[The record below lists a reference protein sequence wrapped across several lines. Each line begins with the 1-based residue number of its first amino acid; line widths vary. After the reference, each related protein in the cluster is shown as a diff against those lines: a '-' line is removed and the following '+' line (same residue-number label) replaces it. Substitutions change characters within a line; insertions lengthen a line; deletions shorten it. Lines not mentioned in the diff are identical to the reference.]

1 MDGMYVGMSVQK
13 VELARPWLKRKCFW
27 ILAEVRAD
35 GSWAVGQNDT
45 CSAPLIIS
53 RTRSYMD
60 SSSSN
65 LYKCR
70 QCTKDSTTAAR
81 IGFQGTQPNVA
92 YLRSTIVRIWLA
104 VINIA
109 EDLERHFIP
118 QESPTGHAHEQQAA
132 CLLAMEGVDGQTIQ
146 VRPTRTQVTGIAVV
160 VARHSQT

>member
-1 MDGMYVGMSVQK
+1 MYVGMSVQK

-65 LYKCR
+65 LYKCFAR
-70 QCTKDSTTAAR
+70 KTAPR
-81 IGFQGTQPNVA
+81 
-92 YLRSTIVRIWLA
+92 
-104 VINIA
+104 
-109 EDLERHFIP
+109 
-118 QESPTGHAHEQQAA
+118 
-132 CLLAMEGVDGQTIQ
+132 LLALGFK
-146 VRPTRTQVTGIAVV
+146 
-160 VARHSQT
+160 ARSQT